1 VLEKVSGAT
10 TPAALHVRVLVSQLS
25 LSPAIC
31 ASVAQ
36 LQFALFGMCAL
47 ADSPWTFVSSRQK
60 DTFVSSCFS
69 ARCSSGCV
77 PAQYSL
83 TPVQGP
89 ARHIITEP
97 WPGEFYAALVILARS
112 RRVCPGSPLP
122 VVIADTNHILVDKIV
137 LPIPRLSWETS
148 LFTTPSLKPIFFCLG
163 ER

>member
-83 TPVQGP
+83 TPVQDP
-89 ARHIITEP
+89 
-97 WPGEFYAALVILARS
+97 LVISSLSHGLANFTPLWS
-112 RRVCPGSPLP
+112 FWHEAGVYAQAHPCP
-122 VVIADTNHILVDKIV
+122 
-137 LPIPRLSWETS
+137 W
-148 LFTTPSLKPIFFCLG
+148 
-163 ER
+163 